1 MSRPWA
7 LQLPR
12 RANGRAANS
21 KSVMTGMQSPQ
32 ASRELLRTIQ
42 RAFRE
47 ALLALPAEEYDWF
60 DIQVRSARPVPG
72 FSEGQSTPL
81 SSNGDED
88 SLTGAAEPERHEDK
102 QRQFFEFAG
111 PLFSVTIS
119 PASSVVRVGASREF
133 RALPRDRSRRR
144 VEQDLQFHWQ
154 VINVTGTLEGIH
166 NQAVMFHAS
175 EEPGPT
181 RLKIT
186 VRQRDVVC
194 EAEAL
199 VTLAH
204 E

>member
-60 DIQVRSARPVPG
+60 DIQVRSARPMPG
-72 FSEGQSTPL
+72 LSEAPSAPI
-81 SSNGDED
+81 SSNGSED
-88 SLTGAAEPERHEDK
+88 SLLGAVEHEPLEDK

-111 PLFSVTIS
+111 PLFSVAIS
-119 PASSVVRVGASREF
+119 PASSVVRVGANREF

-144 VEQDLQFHWQ
+144 VEEDLQFHWQ
-154 VINVTGTLEGIH
+154 IVN
-166 NQAVMFHAS
+166 
-175 EEPGPT
+175 
-181 RLKIT
+181 
-186 VRQRDVVC
+186 
-194 EAEAL
+194 
-199 VTLAH
+199 
-204 E
+204 